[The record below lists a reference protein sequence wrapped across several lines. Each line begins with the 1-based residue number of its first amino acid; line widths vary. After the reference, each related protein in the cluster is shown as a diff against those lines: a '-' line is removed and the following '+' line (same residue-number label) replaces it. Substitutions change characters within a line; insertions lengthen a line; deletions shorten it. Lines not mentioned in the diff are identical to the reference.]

1 MRKKQEN
8 PTEKELEVLSLLGL
22 GFSNKEIAENMCI
35 TEHTV
40 KAHLTN
46 IYKKLGVKNRTTA
59 ALVARDIYSSSR
71 LKTAINAS

>member
-59 ALVARDIYSSSR
+59 ALFARDFYSSSK
-71 LKTAINAS
+71 LKTAIKAS